1 MKLTGQ
7 GIPSFLAGPPA
18 GIIAVLVYGPDEG
31 LVRERA
37 GILARKVIRD
47 PNDPFG
53 AVSLTGTQIKEDPT
67 LLADEAMAI
76 SLTGGKRLVRVR
88 EASEDCA
95 APLSDVLSGPAP
107 DAMIV
112 IEAGDLSPRSGL
124 RKLAEGSANAA
135 ALPCYVDGERDISQL
150 IREALAA
157 MEARIE
163 PEALAFAARHL
174 GADRMSTRSEIEK
187 LVLYAGQG
195 GRIDLDDAVSCIG
208 DAANLSLEDIAFA
221 VGDGDLA
228 GLVVAL
234 DRATAEAMAPVA
246 ILRAVGRHFQRLDT
260 ALAARAEGA
269 DPRAAMSGLR
279 PPVFFKR
286 QDAFRRQMER
296 WPREWISLGL
306 TRLNEAEVNC
316 KTTGLPDRAV
326 AERTLMEMTR
336 AAARR

>member
-7 GIPSFLAGPPA
+7 GIASFLADPPA
-18 GIIAVLVYGPDEG
+18 DIVAVLVYGPDEG

-37 GILARKVIRD
+37 GILARKVVED
-47 PNDPFG
+47 PNDPFR
-53 AVSLTGTQIKEDPT
+53 AASLTGAQIKDDPA
-67 LLADEAMAI
+67 LLADEAAAI

-88 EASEDCA
+88 EAGEDCA
-95 APLSDVLSGPAP
+95 APLSDVLSGPVP

-124 RKLAEGSANAA
+124 RKLAEGNATAA
-135 ALPCYVDGERDISQL
+135 AIPCYVDGERDISQL
-150 IREALAA
+150 ISEAMAA

-163 PEALAFAARHL
+163 SDALAFAARHL
-174 GADRMSTRSEIEK
+174 GADRMSTRSEIDK
-187 LVLYAGQG
+187 LVLYAGPG
-195 GRIDLDDAVSCIG
+195 GRIGLDDIVACVG
-208 DAANLSLEDIAFA
+208 DAASLSLEDIAFA

-234 DRATAEAMAPVA
+234 DRARAEAVAPVT
-246 ILRAVGRHFQRLDT
+246 ILRTVGRHFQRLDA
-260 ALAARAEGA
+260 ALAAKAEGA
-269 DPRAAMSGLR
+269 DPRSAMSALR

-296 WPREWISLGL
+296 WPRDWISLGL
-306 TRLNEAEVNC
+306 TRLNDAEVNC

-326 AERTLMEMTR
+326 AERMLMEMAR